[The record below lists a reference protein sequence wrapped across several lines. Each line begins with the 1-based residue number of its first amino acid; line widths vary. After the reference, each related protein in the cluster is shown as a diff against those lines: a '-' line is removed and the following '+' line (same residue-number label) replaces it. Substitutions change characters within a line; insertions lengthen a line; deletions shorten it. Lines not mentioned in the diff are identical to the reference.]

1 MASYLFRLTG
11 QALNLTG
18 HVSPAAAGNLAF
30 RLFSRTPGGKPTN
43 HKEKALLAATRARM
57 AEGIRADLPIGA
69 NRTVAAY
76 RFAPLGTANGKTLLV
91 VHGWGSR
98 IAYLQT
104 LITGLRQA
112 GFAVVGLDLPG
123 HGHSSGR
130 NLTVPLALAGIRAAW
145 DHLGPFD
152 AVVGHSFG
160 GFVSAMA
167 TALPEEYGKAID
179 PGRLVLI
186 AAPATASS
194 AFDHFGSMLGL
205 KPKTRLALDHRVERI
220 TGRPTT
226 FFDAARMLSSR
237 GNLPVLVLHAE
248 DDREVKADAA
258 RRYDRAGAHVTLR
271 WTNGLGHRRIVQS
284 QEVITAITD
293 FLV

>member
-18 HVSPAAAGNLAF
+18 QVSPAVAGNLAF
-30 RLFSRTPGGKPTN
+30 RLFSRTPGAKPAN
-43 HKEKALLAATRARM
+43 PKERALLDSTRTRM
-57 AEGIRADLPIGA
+57 AEGRQVNLAIEG
-69 NRTVAAY
+69 NRSVATYLFDAVG
-76 RFAPLGTANGKTLLV
+76 PANGKTLLV

-104 LITGLRQA
+104 LITGLRTA
-112 GFAVVGLDLPG
+112 GYRVVGLDLPG

-145 DHLGPFD
+145 QHHGPFD

-167 TALPEEYGKAID
+167 SAIPAEFGNRIE

-220 TGRPTT
+220 AGRPTT
-226 FFDAARMLSSR
+226 FFDAARMLSEHR
-237 GNLPVLVLHAE
+237 DLPVLVLHAE
-248 DDREVKADAA
+248 DDREVKAEAA
-258 RRYDRAGAHVTLR
+258 RRYDRAGDHVTLR
-271 WTNGLGHRRIVQS
+271 WTNGLGHRRIVHS
-284 QEVITAITD
+284 PEVITAITD